1 MQIYEDRKNLFR
13 PFLFGV
19 TLTYVAIDNIL
30 NGPLREYMS
39 KYFDLKE
46 FGTNTREEYLYYLI
60 LFLGVLQILLSLQ
73 SLFLPV
79 IEVIDTK
86 IVLRTK
92 EKTLSVIRDV
102 SEIKNL
108 NIKDNS
114 YLVFSFD
121 DAQYNVNVKDV
132 LANDISDLYTTLNI
146 KEEDKTSRK
155 ID

>member
-39 KYFDLKE
+39 KYFDLEE

-60 LFLGVLQILLSLQ
+60 LFLGVLQILVSLQ

-86 IVLRTK
+86 IVLRTE

-102 SEIKNL
+102 LDIKNL
-108 NIKDNS
+108 NIEDSS
-114 YLVFSFD
+114 YLLFSFD
-121 DAQYNVNVKDV
+121 DAQYNVNVKGV
-132 LANDISDLYTTLNI
+132 QASEISDLYTTLNI
-146 KEEDKTSRK
+146 KEEQQPREK
-155 ID
+155 

>member
-1 MQIYEDRKNLFR
+1 MINKIIAVGSGKGGVGKSTVSVNLSIV
-13 PFLFGV
+13 L
-19 TLTYVAIDNIL
+19 
-30 NGPLREYMS
+30 S

-60 LFLGVLQILLSLQ
+60 LFLGVLQILVSLQ

-92 EKTLSVIRDV
+92 EKTFSVIRDV
-102 SEIKNL
+102 SDIENL
-108 NIKDNS
+108 NINDNS

-132 LANDISDLYTTLNI
+132 LANDISALYTTLNI
-146 KEEDKTSRK
+146 KEEDRTSRK